1 MCGSISSFVLPIF
14 ILLLYHATLM
24 KMFIKNKRF
33 SDEVEV
39 LKYKIKYI
47 YIYIY
52 ITYREIYLFGD
63 YYNCSY
69 FFLFIFRTRHRG
81 SRERHVHSGEVP
93 CSTPGNQGK
102 ANDSHGSPVQQS
114 WSVQFNYKK

>member
-33 SDEVEV
+33 SGEVEA

-47 YIYIY
+47 YIYIF
-52 ITYREIYLFGD
+52 TYREIYLFGD

-69 FFLFIFRTRHRG
+69 LFFIYF
-81 SRERHVHSGEVP
+81 
-93 CSTPGNQGK
+93 
-102 ANDSHGSPVQQS
+102 
-114 WSVQFNYKK
+114 